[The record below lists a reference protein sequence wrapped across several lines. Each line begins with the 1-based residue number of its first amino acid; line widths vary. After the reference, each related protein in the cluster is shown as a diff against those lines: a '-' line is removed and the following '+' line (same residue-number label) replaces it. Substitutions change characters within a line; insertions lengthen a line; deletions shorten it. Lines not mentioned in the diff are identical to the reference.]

1 MRAKK
6 VDKRRVQRV
15 LCVLSGLLLAG
26 CADGPSEAREAVPA
40 SPAEPE
46 GAEPA
51 TPEVEPAADPAP
63 VVEGPPT
70 VVISAVGDCTIGGQ
84 WAARRAPGSFQHEMK
99 ERGDYAYPFS
109 GVLSTLEEDDL
120 TIANLETTL
129 TDEPAID
136 DGAIRFQGK
145 PEYVEILQKGSVE
158 LVNLANNHTGDCG
171 TKGFEETMRTLEEA
185 EVGYFGEGHV
195 DRRTIKGIEVVNLGY
210 RGGSL
215 SVQKQVEREVQAH
228 KRDDNLVIVSFHWGI
243 EEYTATNTVQL
254 RLGRTAVDAGADLVL
269 GHHPHRL
276 QGLQTRKNSRIV
288 YSLGNFV
295 FGGHSQPE
303 DYDSMIYRAK
313 FTMEDGKVVPAGEE
327 LIPVSISSS
336 APTRNDFRP
345 VLLEG
350 EDKARVLENLAKYS
364 KALEG

>member
-1 MRAKK
+1 
-6 VDKRRVQRV
+6 VQRL
-15 LCVLSGLLLAG
+15 LCVLSGMLLAA
-26 CADGPSEAREAVPA
+26 CADAASDPKPSTA
-40 SPAEPE
+40 SPVAE
-46 GAEPA
+46 AETDERKA
-51 TPEVEPAADPAP
+51 DVAAEHQEPPPKAD
-63 VVEGPPT
+63 EPPT

-84 WAARRAPGSFQHEMK
+84 WAARRAPGSFQFEMT

-145 PEYVEILQKGSVE
+145 PEYVEVLKRGSVE

-171 TKGFEETMRTLEEA
+171 PKGFEDTKRVLESA
-185 EVGYFGEGHV
+185 DVGFFGEGHI
-195 DRRTIKGIEVVNLGY
+195 DRRTIHGIEVVNLGY
-210 RGGSL
+210 RGGAL
-215 SVQKQVEREVQAH
+215 TVQRQVEREVKAQ

-276 QGLQTRKNSRIV
+276 QGIQTRRGKRIV

-295 FGGHSQPE
+295 FGGHSRPE

-313 FTMEDGKVVPAGEE
+313 FTLVDGKVVPDGER

-336 APTRNDFRP
+336 APKRNDFRP

-350 EDKARVLENLAKYS
+350 DEKARVLENVEKYS
-364 KALEG
+364 RVFDD